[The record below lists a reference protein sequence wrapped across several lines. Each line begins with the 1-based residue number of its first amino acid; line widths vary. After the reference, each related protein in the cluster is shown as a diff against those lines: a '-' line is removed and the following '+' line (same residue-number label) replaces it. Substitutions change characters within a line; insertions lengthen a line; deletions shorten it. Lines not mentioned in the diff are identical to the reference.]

1 MRHAY
6 WISAAMGGRLRCRS
20 RGLTLL
26 ELIVVLVILA
36 ALGTVMITQ
45 TTSLTGEARYQ
56 QTVRTL
62 EQLQDAVIGRQPVGG
77 EDPTGIGP
85 GFVSDMGR
93 LPEAVADG
101 TAFTLAELWDRNLFT
116 DADLFAVRN
125 LTGLDNDLQ
134 LASGWRG
141 PYVRLPVGAS
151 TLRDGWGGE
160 YDLED
165 DAGVDVDAAGDP
177 IGSVGSDGSGV
188 GDAFDPAVPL
198 EVVFADSSATP
209 VIDQWNGSVPA
220 SMSIEFSLPATPT
233 QTEYGLVR
241 LYGIRDGEP
250 VVLFQSDV
258 FSYPPPMDGTRKT
271 ILVTFTDPDPGTPGL
286 SMVIGPKVLRA
297 YQLESSEAPPNAAPL
312 PTDDLTT
319 LAGGSARAKSDP
331 VRFTLPTGG
340 LNALP
345 LLILEG
351 Q

>member
-141 PYVRLPVGAS
+141 PEDTPAFI
-151 TLRDGWGGE
+151 E
-160 YDLED
+160 ALE
-165 DAGVDVDAAGDP
+165 GMSFAAGLDFPSGDFFIRPADHRAFRDYFVERIQDGKLTVVERFSRELGLYDP
-177 IGSVGSDGSGV
+177 
-188 GDAFDPAVPL
+188 
-198 EVVFADSSATP
+198 P
-209 VIDQWNGSVPA
+209 V
-220 SMSIEFSLPATPT
+220 
-233 QTEYGLVR
+233 
-241 LYGIRDGEP
+241 
-250 VVLFQSDV
+250 
-258 FSYPPPMDGTRKT
+258 
-271 ILVTFTDPDPGTPGL
+271 
-286 SMVIGPKVLRA
+286 
-297 YQLESSEAPPNAAPL
+297 
-312 PTDDLTT
+312 DLT
-319 LAGGSARAKSDP
+319 GM
-331 VRFTLPTGG
+331 G
-340 LNALP
+340 L
-345 LLILEG
+345 
-351 Q
+351 